1 MPMQTGEQFRDDL
14 RVGKTARVSVAVEAT
29 GTAKPL
35 LPADELRALTVLSD
49 VRSAAALAQTVL
61 MTFMTLGAA
70 ILWPSAWVIAPAV
83 LIIATQQHAMFV
95 LAHEAAHY
103 RLFANRRCNDWVGR
117 LLAAAA
123 GLSMCAYRVVHRL
136 HHNHLYDERDPDIA
150 LHGGYP
156 RGKAY
161 LLRKLAADV
170 LGLTAWKTYRYFL
183 GSPAANAET
192 GKAQRPLDDTSA
204 ALRRAAHADRWLV
217 AAVQAGLPLAAGL
230 LFGWH
235 GLAMYLLLWVL
246 PAVTVLQ
253 AILRLRAICEHGAP
267 AATDSPL
274 RAARTTLAGPL
285 LRLVLFPHHVNYHVE
300 HHLYPAVPHYRLPLL
315 HRKLEAIGILDDA
328 EVRSFS
334 GAWARVYATAAQP
347 Q

>member
-1 MPMQTGEQFRDDL
+1 MQMQTGEQFRDDL
-14 RVGKTARVSVAVEAT
+14 RVGITARVGVAAEAT
-29 GTAKPL
+29 ATGRQL
-35 LPADELRALTVLSD
+35 LPADELRELTTLSGF
-49 VRSAAALAQTVL
+49 RSALALAQTVL
-61 MTFMTLGAA
+61 VTSVALGAA
-70 ILWPSAWVIAPAV
+70 ILWPVAWVMVPAI
-83 LIIATQQHAMFV
+83 LIVATQQHAMFV

-117 LLAAAA
+117 LLGAFA

-136 HHNHLYDERDPDIA
+136 HHNHLYGERDPDIA

-161 LLRKLAADV
+161 QIRKLIADS

-192 GKAQRPLDDTSA
+192 GKAQRPLDDTSG
-204 ALRRAAHADRWLV
+204 ALRQAARADRWLV
-217 AAVQAGLPLAAGL
+217 AAVQAGLPIAAWL
-230 LFGWH
+230 FFGWY
-235 GLAMYLLLWVL
+235 GLGMYLLLWVL

-285 LRLVLFPHHVNYHVE
+285 LRLFLFPHHVNYHVE
-300 HHLYPAVPHYRLPLL
+300 HHLYPAVPHYRLPQL
-315 HRKLEAIGILDDA
+315 HRKLEAMGILAGA

-334 GAWARVYATAAQP
+334 AAWARVYADAAGA
-347 Q
+347 